1 MRTVLIA
8 AGVII
13 GVLVLLVAVVA
24 LIGMM
29 LPQNHVAARMVRV
42 RQTPEQVFAII
53 SDVEKVPTWRADVTR
68 VEILPFEN
76 GRMMFREHGSD
87 AVTYRVEASEPPRR
101 RVVRIADTNLPY
113 GGTWTYDVM
122 PVASPATPATR
133 ASSLSATPSAPSAP
147 SGGAGAGAG
156 ASAGAGADAAPF
168 TQITITERG
177 EVYNP
182 IFRFM
187 SRFVFSHHATIDAY
201 LIALGKKVSESVTPE
216 TVATP

>member
-8 AGVII
+8 AGVVI
-13 GVLVLLVAVVA
+13 GVLALLVAVVA
-24 LIGMM
+24 VIGLM

-53 SDVEKVPTWRADVTR
+53 SDVERVPTWRADVTR
-68 VEILPFEN
+68 VELLPSEN
-76 GRMMFREHGSD
+76 GHMMFREHGSD

-113 GGTWTYDVM
+113 GGTWTYDV
-122 PVASPATPATR
+122 TPA
-133 ASSLSATPSAPSAP
+133 APAAP
-147 SGGAGAGAG
+147 AGGTGAGAGGSAG
-156 ASAGAGADAAPF
+156 AGAGADAAPI

-201 LIALGKKVSESVTPE
+201 LTALGKKLGESVTPE
-216 TVATP
+216 TVSTP

>member
-8 AGVII
+8 AGIVI
-13 GVLVLLVAVVA
+13 GALVLLVAAVT

-29 LPQNHVAARMVRV
+29 LPQNHVASRMVRV
-42 RQTPEQVFAII
+42 KQTPEQVFAII
-53 SDVEKVPTWRADVTR
+53 SDVEKVPMWREDVKR
-68 VEILPFEN
+68 VEILPIDGE

-87 AVTYRVEASEPPRR
+87 AVTYRVEVSEPPRR

-113 GGTWTYDVM
+113 GGTWTYEV
-122 PVASPATPATR
+122 TPAT
-133 ASSLSATPSAPSAP
+133 APVAAP
-147 SGGAGAGAG
+147 SGAS
-156 ASAGAGADAAPF
+156 SAGSPTTL

-201 LIALGKKVSESVTPE
+201 LTALGKKLGESVTPE
-216 TVATP
+216 TVPAP

>member
-8 AGVII
+8 AGV
-13 GVLVLLVAVVA
+13 LVGALILVVAVVVI
-24 LIGMM
+24 IGMM

-68 VEILPFEN
+68 VEILPSEN
-76 GRMMFREHGSD
+76 GHVMFREHGSD
-87 AVTYRVEASEPPRR
+87 AVTYRVEASEAPRR
-101 RVVRIADTNLPY
+101 RVVRIADANLPY
-113 GGTWTYDVM
+113 GGTWTYEVT
-122 PVASPATPATR
+122 PATAAVTATSATPA
-133 ASSLSATPSAPSAP
+133 APL
-147 SGGAGAGAG
+147 
-156 ASAGAGADAAPF
+156 

-201 LIALGKKVSESVTPE
+201 LTALGKKLGEPVTPE
-216 TVATP
+216 TVSTP

>member
-8 AGVII
+8 AGVVI

-24 LIGMM
+24 LIGMR
-29 LPQNHVAARMVRV
+29 LPQNHVAARTVRV

-68 VEILPFEN
+68 VEILPSEN
-76 GRMMFREHGSD
+76 GHMMFREHGSG

-113 GGTWTYDVM
+113 GGTWTYDVT
-122 PVASPATPATR
+122 PVASA
-133 ASSLSATPSAPSAP
+133 AP
-147 SGGAGAGAG
+147 SGGAGAGSG
-156 ASAGAGADAAPF
+156 ASAGADAVPL

-182 IFRFM
+182 IFRLM

-201 LIALGKKVSESVTPE
+201 LTALGKKLGESVTPE
-216 TVATP
+216 TVSTP